1 MDHFNQK
8 ENIKQKAPKM
18 INLNI
23 CRKREMNFFF
33 FKNCL
38 NISKEKIK
46 ILCHISK

>member
-23 CRKREMNFFF
+23 CRKIEIKFFK
-33 FKNCL
+33 KNCL
-38 NISKEKIK
+38 NISKEKIN
-46 ILCHISK
+46 IYIYIYI